1 MEVVVM
7 KNSLPRE
14 FKTFNEYKQTTQPNK
29 YKRKSTVGLDPV
41 EYGIKLALDSLAKNM
56 PNPCK

>member
-1 MEVVVM
+1 M